1 MLEEP
6 PPLPRPPLTHTLPC
20 AHVNLWITLLFIVFF
35 NIPRKRSNLQSAPK
49 AIHYLCPLEVEEVAL
64 HHLIFTVNS
73 APVLEVGGNELIR
86 QNTRNKREVAPQGLV
101 FCLVSCWWQSA
112 QSIGFH

>member
-1 MLEEP
+1 MNLLLTSQKKKMLEEHP
-6 PPLPRPPLTHTLPC
+6 PPPNTLTSLSLSTDC
-20 AHVNLWITLLFIVFF
+20 AHVNLWITFLFIVIF

-73 APVLEVGGNELIR
+73 APVLEVGG
-86 QNTRNKREVAPQGLV
+86 K
-101 FCLVSCWWQSA
+101 
-112 QSIGFH
+112 